1 MTILKPRLLT
11 VFREFISGKVNR
23 RWPRRRV
30 RRGDRNRPLV
40 AADRVAEA
48 AIQRARVSFFLA
60 GIVLIYGTIGYI
72 LIEKLSLLDAFYQTV
87 ITIFGIGFSEIGH
100 TFSPQGRLFT
110 ISLVM
115 GGTGV
120 ALYALASG
128 IELLISEQF
137 SHWRQRRKMQYQIDD
152 MKAHFIVC
160 GYGRIGRQLAADFL
174 DSGVQFVVIDADPK
188 RCEQL
193 LEDNVPHIEGDATL
207 DETLFEAGIDRARG
221 LLSVLNSDASNVMT
235 VVSARGLNPKLLII
249 ARAAVPEAEKKLYR
263 AGADDVISPYVV
275 GARRMSLTL
284 LRPAVASFLNAV
296 LYDREL
302 QAEINE
308 IPIDEKSQWSGQTL
322 NEAGLAHDDDIVP
335 LAILRDGRLMFSPLA
350 TTVLE
355 LGDVLII
362 VTPTASFKLAQR

>member
-1 MTILKPRLLT
+1 MTILKPRLLK
-11 VFREFISGKVNR
+11 VLREVISGKINR

-30 RRGDRNRPLV
+30 RRHERIRPLV

-48 AIQRARVSFFLA
+48 AIHRARVSFVLA
-60 GIVLIYGTIGYI
+60 GIVIIYGTAGYI
-72 LIEKLSLLDAFYQTV
+72 LIEKLSVLDAFYQTV

-100 TFSPQGRLFT
+100 TFSPGGRLFT

-137 SHWRQRRKMQYQIDD
+137 SHWRQRRKMQSQIDD
-152 MKAHFIVC
+152 MKGHFIVC

-174 DSGVQFVVIDADPK
+174 DSNVPFVVVDADSK

-249 ARAAVPEAEKKLYR
+249 ARAAVPEAEKKTL
-263 AGADDVISPYVV
+263 S
-275 GARRMSLTL
+275 RRC
-284 LRPAVASFLNAV
+284 R
-296 LYDREL
+296 
-302 QAEINE
+302 
-308 IPIDEKSQWSGQTL
+308 
-322 NEAGLAHDDDIVP
+322 
-335 LAILRDGRLMFSPLA
+335 
-350 TTVLE
+350 
-355 LGDVLII
+355 
-362 VTPTASFKLAQR
+362 

>member
-1 MTILKPRLLT
+1 M
-11 VFREFISGKVNR
+11 
-23 RWPRRRV
+23 
-30 RRGDRNRPLV
+30 
-40 AADRVAEA
+40 
-48 AIQRARVSFFLA
+48 
-60 GIVLIYGTIGYI
+60 
-72 LIEKLSLLDAFYQTV
+72 
-87 ITIFGIGFSEIGH
+87 
-100 TFSPQGRLFT
+100 
-110 ISLVM
+110 
-115 GGTGV
+115 
-120 ALYALASG
+120 
-128 IELLISEQF
+128 
-137 SHWRQRRKMQYQIDD
+137 
-152 MKAHFIVC
+152 
-160 GYGRIGRQLAADFL
+160 
-174 DSGVQFVVIDADPK
+174 
-188 RCEQL
+188 
-193 LEDNVPHIEGDATL
+193 

-308 IPIDEKSQWSGQTL
+308 ITVDEASQWSGQTL
-322 NEAGLAHDDDIVP
+322 DEAGLAHDDDIVP

-362 VTPTASFKLAQR
+362 VTPTASFKLAHR